1 MQEPLLEEYSVA
13 AQIYKVIFTKRS
25 CEKKNLTDAS
35 LCSSSLLP
43 VRPHVQLRRDLRL
56 TSESAPM
63 VTDMC
68 ELARNSCLQSGF
80 EMEVK
85 RHWLGP
91 NWFLPGVEGN
101 EIHKSNVPDLRV
113 EYRQQ
118 TLLEERTMVRHSC
131 SFHRAA
137 AEPCS
142 LSLRR
147 CQVSR
152 TAKPS
157 PIVAAVPAQGMS
169 FGGASGSAD
178 VVGAAAMSSAPPLWV
193 PFDAVDSGP
202 AC

>member
-1 MQEPLLEEYSVA
+1 
-13 AQIYKVIFTKRS
+13 
-25 CEKKNLTDAS
+25 
-35 LCSSSLLP
+35 
-43 VRPHVQLRRDLRL
+43 
-56 TSESAPM
+56 M

-118 TLLEERTMVRHSC
+118 TLLEERTMVRRLC

-178 VVGAAAMSSAPPLWV
+178 VVGAAAMSSAPDRKSV
-193 PFDAVDSGP
+193 V
-202 AC
+202 